1 MTEKA
6 VFEIEFDKDQFV
18 KSINDAIK
26 STDKL
31 DESLK
36 EVSNQAKG
44 VSFSKPIAEIN
55 KLETAIKESQA
66 GIKSGGKVLIDQMN
80 QSAKAIT
87 DNEKAYRS
95 MLTELKKQLK
105 SVTDQDEFKKLRESI
120 SKTENALSE
129 LTGETHKT
137 ETANKSARARMRE
150 MKQEMIALEDA
161 GLDDSKMFQR
171 LTIDSAK
178 LADQLGDQAETIR
191 VLSSDTYRLDAG
203 VDTIKQLA
211 NVWSVAE
218 GSLALFGVE
227 SEDVQKSIQKMIA
240 IQTVANGIQELAT
253 FLTGQSAGMIALKSG
268 YNRTLAITEGL
279 VATATGASTAAT
291 QAFSKALVAT
301 GIGAFVVGLGLLV
314 AYWDDVSDAISGAT
328 DTSRTY
334 EESQKDVTQSVKEFN
349 LDLIKVKSALKAAKD
364 GTISQ
369 KDALKTFNE
378 TSGESIGYASSLAEA
393 EMLLAKNAPLY
404 IESLKLKTQAQI
416 FYTKAAEESA
426 KVVSG
431 AAKETTFL
439 QDAQAIA
446 LGTLFGAGQGA
457 VQNAKSQL
465 KNIEETNAKAK
476 VYNAQGDKLTKDA
489 LEIDRKFAKG
499 SAKPSDKRENKKAI
513 ENIYKEMKAGFESDL
528 KAINT
533 AELTGMDKINAQAEK
548 NYKDRIE
555 KINKALKEGKLT
567 KLQAG
572 SLRSQVGLIE
582 EAEIQKET
590 KKFIEER
597 DKALLES
604 AKESKAV
611 QDELTKLEIDN
622 LQESYSKQIETIKF
636 EESLRLKAVEE
647 ARVGS
652 NDKINQL
659 YKQGYIKSEAEMLT
673 LIKDNDAKY
682 EQIVIQNRLQT
693 NKLLQEANVKRLE
706 DLQQSLQSGLDLVES
721 KIDYELSLEIA
732 GQAKL
737 LNEGKISRE
746 RYDSEVGFLEKKYQK
761 KKEEERVKELEAE
774 IKNIDD
780 QIAVAIDGEKKKAL
794 EIEKL
799 KKQTEKTNLENQPK
813 DQLSFF
819 EKLFI
824 GKDGNLTKAKETAK
838 ATIDLAKQVF
848 ETTTGLLKEQARMET
863 EAYDKAIK
871 IQQDRVTE
879 AQKIADAG
887 NSEYLQAE
895 TDRLNELE
903 AKREAS
909 ARREL
914 EIAQAIQ
921 AAQILVA
928 VAGAAAQIA
937 KPGATAADVIAGI
950 AVVVGAIGSGISL
963 VRQSQSSPPK
973 FYDGTEYLERGN
985 NPKGRDTI
993 PVMAHEGER
1002 IVPSYINEK
1011 LKGIKNS
1018 DLPKLVEGNL
1028 FDYNFVNVKDSAM
1041 PKSDTSV
1048 MEKRLS
1054 NLEALQAENNEYL
1067 KKLSI
1072 NVTMDSEGFATSIST
1087 MMDNKRKTNN
1097 A

>member
-6 VFEIEFDKDQFV
+6 VFEIEFNQDKFI
-18 KSINDAIK
+18 KSVNEAIS

-36 EVSNQAKG
+36 EVTKEAKG
-44 VSFSKPIAEIN
+44 VSFSKPISEIN

-66 GIKSGGKVLIDQMN
+66 GIKAGGKVLVDQMN
-80 QSAKAIT
+80 NSAKAIT

-105 SVTDQDEFKKLRESI
+105 NVTDQDEFKKLRETI
-120 SKTENALSE
+120 SKTENALND
-129 LTGETHKT
+129 LTGATSKT
-137 ETANKSARARMRE
+137 EGSQKSARARMRE
-150 MKQEMIALEDA
+150 MKQALIEMEDA
-161 GLDDSKMFQR
+161 GLDDTEMFRKM
-171 LTIDSAK
+171 TIESAK
-178 LADQLGDQAETIR
+178 LTDQMGDQAETIR
-191 VLSSDTYRLDAG
+191 VLSSDTYKLDAG

-211 NVWSVAE
+211 NVWSIAE

-227 SEDVQKSIQKMIA
+227 NEDVQKSIQKMIA
-240 IQTVANGIQELAT
+240 IQTVANGIQELST

-314 AYWDDVSDAISGAT
+314 AYWDDISDAISGAT
-328 DTSRTY
+328 ETSRTY
-334 EESQKDVTQSVKEFN
+334 EEAQKGVTESVKDFN
-349 LDLIKVKSALKAAKD
+349 LDLISVKNSMKAAKE
-364 GTISQ
+364 GTMS
-369 KDALKTFNE
+369 KKEALKQYNDTL
-378 TSGESIGYASSLAEA
+378 GESIGYANSLEQA
-393 EMLLAKNAPLY
+393 EMLMAKNTSIV

-431 AAKETTFL
+431 VAAETSFL
-439 QDAQAIA
+439 QDAQALA
-446 LGTLFGAGQGA
+446 LTGLFGVGQGI

-476 VYNAQGDKLTKDA
+476 IFNKEGDRLTKEAIENDKK
-489 LEIDRKFAKG
+489 LAKG
-499 SAKPSDKRENKKAI
+499 SVKPSDKKETKKAI
-513 ENIYKEMKAGFESDL
+513 ENIYKELRDGFNADL

-548 NYKDRIE
+548 NYQDRIE
-555 KINKALKEGKLT
+555 KINKALSEGKLT
-567 KLQAG
+567 KLQAKD
-572 SLRSQVGLIE
+572 LRSRVGLIQKTE
-582 EAEIQKET
+582 LEKET

-604 AKESKAV
+604 ANESKAV

-622 LQESYSKQIETIKF
+622 LQESYAKQIETIKY
-636 EESLRLKAVEE
+636 EESMRLKAVQE
-647 ARVGS
+647 ARYQAEE
-652 NDKINQL
+652 K
-659 YKQGYIKSEAEMLT
+659 IKSLNKLGFITSDEANK
-673 LIKDNDAKY
+673 LIIENESRY
-682 EQIVIQNRLQT
+682 NQISIENRIAT
-693 NKLLQEANVKRLE
+693 NKKLQEANLQRLS
-706 DLQQSLQSGLDLVES
+706 DLQTSLQTELDLQNAKV
-721 KIDYELSLEIA
+721 DLELSNEIA
-732 GQAKL
+732 SQTKL

-746 RYDSEVGFLEKKYQK
+746 TYNSEIGKLEKQYQDRK
-761 KKEEERVKELEAE
+761 DANRVKELDKE
-774 IKNIDD
+774 IKNIDA
-780 QIAVAIDGEKKKAL
+780 QIEVAIDGEKKKQL
-794 EIEKL
+794 L
-799 KKQTEKTNLENQPK
+799 TEKFRLETEKNNLQNKDENPI
-813 DQLSFF
+813 QLNAF
-819 EKLFI
+819 ERLF
-824 GKDGNLTKAKETAK
+824 GDTDKAKETAK
-838 ATIDLAKQVF
+838 ATIDLAKEVF
-848 ETTTGLLKEQARMET
+848 ATTAKLMQEQARMEV
-863 EAYDKAIK
+863 EAYDRAIK
-871 IQQDRVTE
+871 LQQDRVTE

-950 AVVVGAIGSGISL
+950 AVVVGALGSGISL
-963 VRQSQSSPPK
+963 VRQSQGSSPK
-973 FYDGTEYLERGN
+973 FYDGTDYLERGN

-1002 IVPSYINEK
+1002 IVPSYINSK

-1018 DLPKLVEGNL
+1018 DLPKLVDGSL

-1072 NVTMDSEGFATSIST
+1072 NVTMDSDGFATSIST